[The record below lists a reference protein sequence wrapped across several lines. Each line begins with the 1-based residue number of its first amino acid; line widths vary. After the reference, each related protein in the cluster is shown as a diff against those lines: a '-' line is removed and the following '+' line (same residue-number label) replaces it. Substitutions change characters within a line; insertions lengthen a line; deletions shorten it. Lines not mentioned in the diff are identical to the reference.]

1 MMNNQQIQYMNAK
14 IPMYIINK
22 KGEYISNPE
31 YLSMSLS
38 SLREKHEELKRLAPN
53 AKYFAQ
59 KCAQLMEKVSDLDE
73 QINSL
78 EDKLKRKDER
88 IEVLRQYVEQVKKEG
103 FVEELVI
110 LEVDKNRMG
119 AFVPGHTHLKLVEK
133 YKQLKETYDNE
144 IRIKATAQQQNVGE
158 GI

>member
-1 MMNNQQIQYMNAK
+1 MDAK

-73 QINSL
+73 QIKSL
-78 EDKLKRKDER
+78 EEKLR
-88 IEVLRQYVEQVKKEG
+88 KKE
-103 FVEELVI
+103 EQI
-110 LEVDKNRMG
+110 
-119 AFVPGHTHLKLVEK
+119 
-133 YKQLKETYDNE
+133 KQLKDNKEQTLIPVEGAVVLQIDGKLKGCYVKQHTYMNKIEELKRLKEKYDNE
-144 IRIKATAQQQNVGE
+144 IWIKTNTQRQD
-158 GI
+158 I